1 MNANNTRNNEVTTL
15 QMQRDYMQMIKDT
28 LNNLYELRCQLH
40 LCSKQTI
47 KIEAYI
53 KRTEEL
59 LREQHNFVNEIERK
73 VLKMDFVKP
82 NGRKYTG
89 KEESTQ
95 PQLKFEFL

>member
-1 MNANNTRNNEVTTL
+1 MLE
-15 QMQRDYMQMIKDT
+15 DT
-28 LNNLYELRCQLH
+28 LNNLYELRCQLY
-40 LCSKQTI
+40 LDPKQLL
-47 KIEAYI
+47 KIEASI

-59 LREQHNFVNEIERK
+59 LREQHNFVNEIEQK

-95 PQLKFEFL
+95 PQLKFEFI